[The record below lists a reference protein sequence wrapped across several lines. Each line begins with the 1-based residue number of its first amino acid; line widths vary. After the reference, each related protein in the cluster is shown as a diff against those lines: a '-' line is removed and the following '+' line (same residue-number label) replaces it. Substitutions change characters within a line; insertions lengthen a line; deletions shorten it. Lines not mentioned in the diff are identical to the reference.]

1 MATVGIRALKQ
12 NASAVVARAP
22 DATVPAAGANPIAG
36 PSVDTMAQRRDV
48 LLERF
53 RVEASGAFLDA
64 YREAAAAAPRPWVD
78 SKDEEALLALFLIEK
93 AAYEV
98 CYEAANRPAW
108 IGVPLRGLVTLA
120 GRIEPAIRRE
130 ENLDGQQP

>member
-1 MATVGIRALKQ
+1 MDAGRRAGGDDL
-12 NASAVVARAP
+12 
-22 DATVPAAGANPIAG
+22 
-36 PSVDTMAQRRDV
+36 
-48 LLERF
+48 
-53 RVEASGAFLDA
+53 AF
-64 YREAAAAAPRPWVD
+64 REAAAAAPRPGVD